1 MKNLRAIGGVDGDL
15 VARAAPQDSGAG
27 KGVFPVPKRVLPVA
41 ACACLLIALALFGIL
56 TSGGGNGLAPHG
68 SESGQRGPQSFLPSG
83 HGGQGESVAVYHD
96 LDPAQIIGQPVEAK
110 VPAEFW
116 FRIRLSAAQ
125 SNKAE
130 SLAKWDEQAFA
141 KADVE
146 SMLDQ
151 SVQDPVLPEGD
162 YTTAGS
168 VLRDVRT
175 GEIIAYAID
184 YIYFDPGTT
193 GFINSFTVFYFDAG
207 PFEVK
212 KITGTQLVTLEQG
225 EPHIDALSP
234 PSEAYGKVPHVRS
247 LVFLDCGT
255 GIAVEA
261 QADFVPAQDGTID
274 RERSLERYRKT
285 DGQLVEMMGSLIK

>member
-15 VARAAPQDSGAG
+15 VARAAPRDKGA
-27 KGVFPVPKRVLPVA
+27 KRRSFFLSKKATPVA
-41 ACACLLIALALFGIL
+41 VCLFLALALFGIL

-68 SESGQRGPQSFLPSG
+68 GESGQSGPQSFLPSG
-83 HGGQGESVAVYHD
+83 YGGQGESGAVYHD
-96 LDPAQIIGQPVEAK
+96 LDPAQIIGRSVEAK

-125 SNKAE
+125 LNKAE

-146 SMLDQ
+146 SMLNL
-151 SVQDPVLPEGD
+151 VIRDPVLPEGD
-162 YTTAGS
+162 YTAAGS

-175 GEIIAYAID
+175 GEIIACAID
-184 YIYFDPGTT
+184 YIYFDPGTM
-193 GFINSFTVFYFDAG
+193 GFINSFTVFYFD
-207 PFEVK
+207 PESFEVE
-212 KITGTQLVTLEQG
+212 KITGTQLVASEQG
-225 EPHIDALSP
+225 EPQIDALSP
-234 PSEAYGKVPHVRS
+234 PKEVYAKVPHVRS
-247 LVFLDCGT
+247 LVFFDGGA

-261 QADFVPAQDGTID
+261 QAHFVPAGDGTID

-285 DGQLVEMMGSLIK
+285 DGQLVEMMRSLIR

>member
-15 VARAAPQDSGAG
+15 VARAAPRDKGA
-27 KGVFPVPKRVLPVA
+27 KRRSFFLSKKATPVA
-41 ACACLLIALALFGIL
+41 VCLFLALALFGIL

-68 SESGQRGPQSFLPSG
+68 GWSGQRGPQSFLPSG

-162 YTTAGS
+162 YTAAGS

-175 GEIIAYAID
+175 GEIIACAID
-184 YIYFDPGTT
+184 YIYFDPGTM
-193 GFINSFTVFYFDAG
+193 GFINSFTIFYFDPE
-207 PFEVK
+207 PFEVE

-225 EPHIDALSP
+225 EPQIEALSP
-234 PSEAYGKVPHVRS
+234 PKEAYAKVPHVRS
-247 LVFLDCGT
+247 LVFFDGGA

-261 QADFVPAQDGTID
+261 QAHFVPAQDGTID

-285 DGQLVEMMGSLIK
+285 DGQLVEMMRSLIR